1 MHYFQ
6 IFPGGIPRPDPGGE
20 EFFVVSRRQE
30 ISRQDIAF
38 LYGDGPLFVRQLLPV
53 QIALALAAQI
63 EEDPIIR
70 YFYDLYFHLLPGF
83 PDSLVQRAVRAFE
96 PFVGKF
102 IEPNLSRFYKA
113 MKRCMKDRG
122 QLK

>member
-1 MHYFQ
+1 M
-6 IFPGGIPRPDPGGE
+6 
-20 EFFVVSRRQE
+20 SRRQE

-38 LYGDGPLFVRQLLPV
+38 LYGDVPLFVRQLLPV

-83 PDSLVQRAVRAFE
+83 QEILPHRSLFKKFGKTLLFVAFHVFACRHF
-96 PFVGKF
+96 PSH
-102 IEPNLSRFYKA
+102 LSVHILFSRE
-113 MKRCMKDRG
+113 
-122 QLK
+122 